1 MVIFIVFCMF
11 TRGYLLSIGTV
22 DVTRMPP
29 AWALTS
35 DIMRFD
41 EACPFAAVDASKSG
55 SHITILKPHQN
66 RVSITWNVDLP
77 EILGEL
83 PIFPAKTISIFG
95 GHVPQRSHR
104 NPLHPRPQATSA
116 ISCSALV
123 VTSSESGDGTK
134 TCAFASAS
142 SSNPVFFNMFFH
154 YLNTYTHTHRQ
165 MDGWMDGWVGGWM
178 DG

>member
-1 MVIFIVFCMF
+1 MSPACHLPG
-11 TRGYLLSIGTV
+11 RSQ
-22 DVTRMPP
+22 VTSC
-29 AWALTS
+29 ALTKPAPS
-35 DIMRFD
+35 LQLMRPKV
-41 EACPFAAVDASKSG
+41 EAISQF
-55 SHITILKPHQN
+55 LKPHQN

-104 NPLHPRPQATSA
+104 NPLHPRPQASSA

-154 YLNTYTHTHRQ
+154 YLNTYTHTQ
-165 MDGWMDGWVGGWM
+165 TDGWMDGWMGGWV
-178 DG
+178 DGWIDR